1 MFQRDHLVTMH
12 SSTALQLTHPH
23 PIPSMAFPFRNSTT
37 THHSNRKNLRF
48 CHGFGPL
55 AATGPTAAGSCF
67 PVPGTTAQPGAG
79 VSTTCAAAPSGGGTR
94 RRYPWY
100 HGVTWRIHQSLVR
113 RFPMKNMTTFEDVQ
127 CLPFEIC
134 QARRDAASLSFVGT
148 SCAASLL
155 KLSHVAKAWQW
166 GFCHGRSPEW
176 MVYFMSPNLKRM
188 ITGYIK
194 YPHFRKHPLGHIVV
208 VVFWRMRVG
217 IIAAHDMLSSLGHI
231 RISQ

>member
-1 MFQRDHLVTMH
+1 MRGR
-12 SSTALQLTHPH
+12 AL
-23 PIPSMAFPFRNSTT
+23 RW
-37 THHSNRKNLRF
+37 
-48 CHGFGPL
+48 
-55 AATGPTAAGSCF
+55 
-67 PVPGTTAQPGAG
+67 
-79 VSTTCAAAPSGGGTR
+79 GTR

-208 VVFWRMRVG
+208 VVSGGWGLESLRPMTCCHHWDIFG
-217 IIAAHDMLSSLGHI
+217 YLSSPQVGKRRCTRRKCLQNVRRI
-231 RISQ
+231 RCFEGCGDGWYTRNWGFSSPFLIFVFDG